1 MFALLRPLVLLDG
14 SMSVHYQGRTR
25 GAGHARARGPREM
38 NRRQRA
44 KTVIEL
50 ETRRTPDSE
59 QKAQAPAKAV
69 EPDPLYG
76 VALLKTALELKRRQD
91 GTPEE
96 ILRGVLARMRLPE
109 DEFRAWLAQQG
120 ELAKVLGGGKP

>member
-1 MFALLRPLVLLDG
+1 MFGISRTLATLDG
-14 SMSVHYQGRTR
+14 SVGVHYQGHTR
-25 GAGHARARGPREM
+25 GAGHADARGPREM

-44 KTVIEL
+44 RTVIEL
-50 ETRRTPDSE
+50 EPRRATASE
-59 QKAQAPAKAV
+59 PAGARAKEV

-91 GTPEE
+91 GSPEE

-109 DEFRAWLAQQG
+109 KEFRAWLAQQG
-120 ELAKVLGGGKP
+120 ELAKVLGGGGEP

>member
-1 MFALLRPLVLLDG
+1 
-14 SMSVHYQGRTR
+14 
-25 GAGHARARGPREM
+25 M

-50 ETRRTPDSE
+50 EPRRSPSTDTATQQPP
-59 QKAQAPAKAV
+59 AAP

-76 VALLKTALELKRRQD
+76 VALLKTAMELKRRQD

-96 ILRGVLARMRLPE
+96 ILRDVLKRMRLPE
-109 DEFRAWLAQQG
+109 DEFRAWLSQQG
-120 ELAKVLGGGKP
+120 GLLALLGGER

>member
-1 MFALLRPLVLLDG
+1 
-14 SMSVHYQGRTR
+14 
-25 GAGHARARGPREM
+25 M
-38 NRRQRA
+38 NRRQQS

-50 ETRRTPDSE
+50 ETRRADAPSP
-59 QKAQAPAKAV
+59 APAPAV
-69 EPDPLYG
+69 ELDPLYG

-109 DEFRAWLAQQG
+109 DKFRAWAAQQG
-120 ELAKVLGGGKP
+120 GLLKLLGGDGP

>member
-1 MFALLRPLVLLDG
+1 
-14 SMSVHYQGRTR
+14 
-25 GAGHARARGPREM
+25 M
-38 NRRQRA
+38 NRRQRV

-50 ETRRTPDSE
+50 EPRRATSTE
-59 QKAQAPAKAV
+59 TAKAPPVV

-109 DEFRAWLAQQG
+109 DEFRSWLSRQG
-120 ELAKVLGGGKP
+120 GLLKALGGGEP

>member
-1 MFALLRPLVLLDG
+1 
-14 SMSVHYQGRTR
+14 
-25 GAGHARARGPREM
+25 M
-38 NRRQRA
+38 NRRQRS

-50 ETRRTPDSE
+50 ETRRAEAPAPT
-59 QKAQAPAKAV
+59 QAPAV
-69 EPDPLYG
+69 ELDPLYG

-109 DEFRAWLAQQG
+109 EEFRAWLARQG
-120 ELAKVLGGGKP
+120 GLLKLLGGNGP

>member
-1 MFALLRPLVLLDG
+1 
-14 SMSVHYQGRTR
+14 
-25 GAGHARARGPREM
+25 M

-50 ETRRTPDSE
+50 EPRP
-59 QKAQAPAKAV
+59 QAAAAPAPTEPG

-76 VALLKTALELKRRQD
+76 VALLKMALELKRRQD
-91 GTPEE
+91 GTPDE

-109 DEFRAWLAQQG
+109 PEFRLWLSQQG
-120 ELAKVLGGGKP
+120 ELAKVFGDEP

>member
-1 MFALLRPLVLLDG
+1 
-14 SMSVHYQGRTR
+14 
-25 GAGHARARGPREM
+25 M

-50 ETRRTPDSE
+50 EPRRTPSTE
-59 QKAQAPAKAV
+59 TAQAPPLL

-76 VALLKTALELKRRQD
+76 VALLKAALELKRRQD
-91 GTPEE
+91 GSPEE

-109 DEFRAWLAQQG
+109 EEFLTWLSQQG
-120 ELAKVLGGGKP
+120 GLLKAFGGGKP

>member
-1 MFALLRPLVLLDG
+1 
-14 SMSVHYQGRTR
+14 
-25 GAGHARARGPREM
+25 M
-38 NRRQRA
+38 NRRQRS

-50 ETRRTPDSE
+50 ETRRVDAPSP
-59 QKAQAPAKAV
+59 APAPAV
-69 EPDPLYG
+69 ELDPLYG

-109 DEFRAWLAQQG
+109 EEFRAWAAQQG
-120 ELAKVLGGGKP
+120 GLLKLLGGNGP

>member
-1 MFALLRPLVLLDG
+1 
-14 SMSVHYQGRTR
+14 MSVHYQGRTR
-25 GAGHARARGPREM
+25 GAGDADARGPREM

-50 ETRRTPDSE
+50 EPRRTTSTE
-59 QKAQAPAKAV
+59 AAQAPTKAL

-76 VALLKTALELKRRQD
+76 VALLKTALELKRRKD

-96 ILRGVLARMRLPE
+96 ILRGVLARMRLSE
-109 DEFRAWLAQQG
+109 DEFRAWLSQQG
-120 ELAKVLGGGKP
+120 DLAKVLGGGGEP

>member
-1 MFALLRPLVLLDG
+1 
-14 SMSVHYQGRTR
+14 
-25 GAGHARARGPREM
+25 M

-50 ETRRTPDSE
+50 EPRRSASTE
-59 QKAQAPAKAV
+59 TTKAPERV
-69 EPDPLYG
+69 VDPHPLYG
-76 VALLKTALELKRRQD
+76 VALIKTALELKRRQD

-109 DEFRAWLAQQG
+109 EEFRAWLSQQG
-120 ELAKVLGGGKP
+120 ELRKVLGGEES

>member
-1 MFALLRPLVLLDG
+1 MR
-14 SMSVHYQGRTR
+14 VHYQGRTR
-25 GAGHARARGPREM
+25 GTGDADARGPREM

-50 ETRRTPDSE
+50 EPRRATSTGT
-59 QKAQAPAKAV
+59 APAPTKEL

-76 VALLKTALELKRRQD
+76 VALLKTALELKRRKD

-96 ILRGVLARMRLPE
+96 ILRGVLARMRLSE
-109 DEFRAWLAQQG
+109 DDFRAWLSQQG
-120 ELAKVLGGGKP
+120 GLAKLLGGSDEP

>member
-1 MFALLRPLVLLDG
+1 
-14 SMSVHYQGRTR
+14 MS
-25 GAGHARARGPREM
+25 
-38 NRRQRA
+38 RRQRV

-50 ETRRTPDSE
+50 EPRRLTASE
-59 QKAQAPAKAV
+59 PARMPAP

-91 GTPEE
+91 GSVEE

-109 DEFRAWLAQQG
+109 DEFRAWLSHQG
-120 ELAKVLGGGKP
+120 GLLKALGERGR

>member
-1 MFALLRPLVLLDG
+1 
-14 SMSVHYQGRTR
+14 MSVHYQRRTR
-25 GAGHARARGPREM
+25 GAGDADARGPREM

-50 ETRRTPDSE
+50 EPRRATSTGTEPGR
-59 QKAQAPAKAV
+59 AL

-76 VALLKTALELKRRQD
+76 VALLKTALELKRRKD

-96 ILRGVLARMRLPE
+96 ILRGVLARMRLSE
-109 DEFRAWLAQQG
+109 DEFREWLSQQG
-120 ELAKVLGGGKP
+120 ELAKVLGGER

>member
-1 MFALLRPLVLLDG
+1 
-14 SMSVHYQGRTR
+14 
-25 GAGHARARGPREM
+25 M

-50 ETRRTPDSE
+50 EPRRTTDTE
-59 QKAQAPAKAV
+59 QKVQTPARVV

-91 GTPEE
+91 GSPEE
-96 ILRGVLARMRLPE
+96 ILRSVLTRMRLPE

-120 ELAKVLGGGKP
+120 ELSKVLGGGEP

>member
-1 MFALLRPLVLLDG
+1 
-14 SMSVHYQGRTR
+14 
-25 GAGHARARGPREM
+25 M

-50 ETRRTPDSE
+50 EPRRTVAT
-59 QKAQAPAKAV
+59 QTATAPAQVV

-76 VALLKTALELKRRQD
+76 VALLKMALELKRRQD

-96 ILRGVLARMRLPE
+96 ILQGVLARMRLPE
-109 DEFRAWLAQQG
+109 DEFRAWLSQQG
-120 ELAKVLGGGKP
+120 GLLKALGGGEP

>member
-1 MFALLRPLVLLDG
+1 
-14 SMSVHYQGRTR
+14 
-25 GAGHARARGPREM
+25 M

-50 ETRRTPDSE
+50 EPRRSTPPHAE
-59 QKAQAPAKAV
+59 KAPASRV

-76 VALLKTALELKRRQD
+76 VALLKTALELKRRRD

-96 ILRGVLARMRLPE
+96 ILRDVLARMRLPE
-109 DEFRAWLAQQG
+109 DEFRAWLSQQG
-120 ELAKVLGGGKP
+120 GVLKALGGGEP

>member
-1 MFALLRPLVLLDG
+1 
-14 SMSVHYQGRTR
+14 
-25 GAGHARARGPREM
+25 M

-50 ETRRTPDSE
+50 EPRRSASTE
-59 QKAQAPAKAV
+59 TAAQAPPAL

-96 ILRGVLARMRLPE
+96 ILRDVLARMRLPE

-120 ELAKVLGGGKP
+120 GLRALLGGER